1 MSILST
7 TIATGLLLYR
17 LLVVGSPVRG
27 FIYCPIG
34 GSTVGVV
41 EGVVD
46 GDVEGLAEGPV
57 EELLGPVEE
66 SEVVLLGGRVIL
78 PPLVGSLPPDP
89 HENKHKLVVMITERT
104 TKISKI
110 CFNPFFIF
118 FSLFF
123 IRHTKHKGFFFIF
136 LKSGFNVFFTLI
148 CRHSIPYGEIK
159 VKYKLKLFCAIKN
172 DKTTV

>member
-1 MSILST
+1 M
-7 TIATGLLLYR
+7 
-17 LLVVGSPVRG
+17 
-27 FIYCPIG
+27 
-34 GSTVGVV
+34 
-41 EGVVD
+41 D
-46 GDVEGLAEGPV
+46 GDVEGLVEGPV

-118 FSLFF
+118 SPYFLYVILSTKASFLFF
-123 IRHTKHKGFFFIF
+123 SKVVLTFFI
-136 LKSGFNVFFTLI
+136 TLI

>member
-1 MSILST
+1 M
-7 TIATGLLLYR
+7 
-17 LLVVGSPVRG
+17 
-27 FIYCPIG
+27 
-34 GSTVGVV
+34 

-66 SEVVLLGGRVIL
+66 SEVVLLGGRVIF

-123 IRHTKHKGFFFIF
+123 IRYTEPGGLLFLFFQKWFQCF
-136 LKSGFNVFFTLI
+136 LSL
-148 CRHSIPYGEIK
+148 
-159 VKYKLKLFCAIKN
+159 
-172 DKTTV
+172 